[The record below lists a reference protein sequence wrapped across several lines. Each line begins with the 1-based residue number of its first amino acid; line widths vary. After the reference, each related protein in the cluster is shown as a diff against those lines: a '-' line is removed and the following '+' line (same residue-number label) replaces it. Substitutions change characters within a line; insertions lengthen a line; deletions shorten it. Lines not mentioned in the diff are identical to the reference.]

1 MLKSVCLRH
10 SHPKILMFNPVKIA
24 LVDDSEAYRVEA
36 GALLRS
42 QAGFHLVAACAN
54 GREAIRS
61 LPHLNPDVVLVD
73 LNLPDMSGVEVVRE
87 LHRELPETRLLILT
101 IDHDGRRLIQA
112 LSAGAV
118 GYLVKT
124 TTPGRLL
131 EAVGEAMAGGS
142 PISSNVARL
151 LVQRFQPVKK
161 AKAAD
166 GVLTDRERRM
176 LMLFAAGG
184 RAKEVAK
191 EMRLSVH
198 TVRAAVRTIY
208 RKLHAQSVAEAVAK
222 FSGSNSNV
230 HSDP

>member
-1 MLKSVCLRH
+1 M
-10 SHPKILMFNPVKIA
+10 PNPVRIA
-24 LVDDSEAYRVEA
+24 LVDDSEAYRAEA
-36 GALLRS
+36 GAVLS
-42 QAGFHLVAACAN
+42 GQTGFDLVAACAD

-61 LPHLNPDVVLVD
+61 LAGLHPDVVLVD

-87 LHRELPETRLLILT
+87 LHRELPEARLMILT
-101 IDHDGRRLIQA
+101 IDHDGRRLIEA

-124 TTPGRLL
+124 TTPNRLL

-151 LVQRFQPVKK
+151 LVQRFQSMPE
-161 AKAAD
+161 AKAVR
-166 GVLTDRERRM
+166 GSLTERERRI
-176 LMLFAAGG
+176 LMIFAAGG
-184 RAKEVAK
+184 RAKEVAD
-191 EMRLSVH
+191 EMHLSVH

-222 FSGSNSNV
+222 FSGNISNI
-230 HSDP
+230 HSDH